1 MLIERIAALG
11 DKAALGELDARYGM
25 TLYAIAYTLL
35 LDSEASDVAV
45 AAALRELWR
54 QAASF
59 DVRAGSVRAWLGEL
73 TRRAAR
79 ERLRALRREKLNAAV
94 RRSIQRGSP
103 GPQSRRRRAWDLAR
117 RGVARVARFAAVL
130 GLPVLRLR

>member
-1 MLIERIAALG
+1 MLVERIAALG
-11 DKAALGELDARYGM
+11 DKTALGELDRRHGM

-45 AAALRELWR
+45 AAALRALWR

-59 DVRAGSVRAWLGEL
+59 DPRMGTAAAWMAEL

-79 ERLRALRREKLNAAV
+79 ERLRGPLPARRTAPV
-94 RRSIQRGSP
+94 RRRVTP
-103 GPQSRRRRAWDLAR
+103 GPRPRWRRVAR
-117 RGVARVARFAAVL
+117 LMRVAVARVARFAAAVA
-130 GLPVLRLR
+130 LPALLPR

>member
-11 DKAALGELDARYGM
+11 DKTALGELDRRHGM

-35 LDSEASDVAV
+35 LDSEASDAVV
-45 AAALRELWR
+45 AAALRALWR

-59 DVRAGSVRAWLGEL
+59 DPRMGTAAAWMAEL

-79 ERLRALRREKLNAAV
+79 ERLRELRPERRTALV
-94 RRSIQRGSP
+94 RRLATP
-103 GPQSRRRRAWDLAR
+103 GPRPRWRRVAR
-117 RGVARVARFAAVL
+117 LVRVAVARVARFAAALVL
-130 GLPVLRLR
+130 PALLPR